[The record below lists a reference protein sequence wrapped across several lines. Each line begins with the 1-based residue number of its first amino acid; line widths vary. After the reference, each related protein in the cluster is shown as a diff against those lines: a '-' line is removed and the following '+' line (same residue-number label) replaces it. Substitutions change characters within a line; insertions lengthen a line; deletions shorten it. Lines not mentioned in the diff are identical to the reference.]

1 MSLKKKIII
10 IFLIS
15 ASIIAVLMAY
25 EYKNFIDIRRE
36 IRYIELTDTIRSKTL
51 QLRRH
56 EKNFF
61 LYGQQKSGAEALAVH
76 DYLRQIEAIL
86 NESMQEDK
94 NGRLQELKRLVLEYG
109 KRFSVI
115 EKDAQA
121 LTEELEKTKAESSVN
136 ANFFPLIEL
145 TFLDRP
151 SEEADLLVTVFKLP
165 PEHVLVTGL
174 KNLDTEI
181 GALRKSGEDILN
193 VSKELDKSAR
203 EEADQAISSSQVAII
218 IFFPLFLVI
227 GIGTLFYFASDT
239 TSRLR
244 LLMDVVEKAGMGG
257 HPSVSQDN
265 KRSKDEVGML
275 IEKFNH
281 MEDQLAQREL
291 EIEEKNQELLRAK
304 KLVSIGTMAAGV
316 AHELNNPLNN
326 IYISAQVLSKAA
338 GTNIPSD
345 AKEVI
350 GDIIGQTA
358 RVKRIVGDLLEFA
371 RGKEPR
377 PGKTDLNGLI
387 KRGYDSTKAVADT
400 EKVTFRLEPLSGE
413 LEVFVDPGQME
424 RVFINLFAN
433 AVEAMSGEGELTVTT
448 KADDGFVR
456 IDVSDTGPGI
466 RDEEQERVFDPFY
479 TTKEKGTGLGL
490 AIAFNIVKK
499 HGGDISVKSCQ
510 GRGSCFKIKL
520 PVKSK
525 DE

>member
-10 IFLIS
+10 SFLIS

-36 IRYIELTDTIRSKTL
+36 IKYIELTDTIRSKTL

-76 DYLRQIEAIL
+76 DYLRQIETIL

-94 NGRLQELKRLVLEYG
+94 NGRLQELQRLVLEYG

-115 EKDAQA
+115 EKDAKA
-121 LTEELEKTKAESSVN
+121 LTEELEKTKAESSIN
-136 ANFFPLIEL
+136 ANFFPLIVL

-174 KNLDTEI
+174 KDLDSEI
-181 GALRKSGEDILN
+181 GGLRKSGEDILN

-203 EEADQAISSSQVAII
+203 EEADLAISSAQVAII

-257 HPSVSQDN
+257 HHSVSQD
-265 KRSKDEVGML
+265 KKKSKDEVGVL
-275 IEKFNH
+275 IEKFNT
-281 MEDQLAQREL
+281 MEDQLARREL

-338 GTNIPSD
+338 GTNITPD

-371 RGKEPR
+371 RGKEPKPR
-377 PGKTDLNGLI
+377 LTDLNGLI
-387 KRGYDSTKAVADT
+387 KKVYENIKAVTKSD
-400 EKVTFRLEPLSGE
+400 KVTFRLEPLSGE
-413 LEVFVDPGQME
+413 VTANLDPEQME
-424 RVFINLFAN
+424 RVFINLFTN
-433 AVEAMSGEGELTVTT
+433 AVEAMSGEGELKVAT
-448 KADDGFVR
+448 KTEGGLVS

-466 RDEEQERVFDPFY
+466 KDEEQERVFDPFY

-499 HGGDISVKSCQ
+499 HGGDMNVRNCKD
-510 GRGSCFKIKL
+510 RGVCFTIKL
-520 PVKSK
+520 PVR
-525 DE
+525 EEE